1 MIEEPLFKSTHDALI
16 FAFQYSHQQSPKTPM
31 TSLMRSAQIGSEKG
45 LSGVDGAAQSGMILA
60 EVCRLQDDQHN
71 VIVARYGH
79 VLHEC
84 RHCEQDAPSD
94 EWRSAIAELSAS
106 IDVEWT
112 HRRVRR
118 DIVEMAIGKSSM
130 NKEQFCKKYSIS
142 KSTGYRHIN
151 EVKTK
156 FRKIER
162 IAMINLDN
170 AFSNNKLLV
179 A

>member
-1 MIEEPLFKSTHDALI
+1 MIEDPLFESTHDALVY
-16 FAFQYSHQQSPKTPM
+16 AFQYANQQSPRTPM
-31 TSLMRSAQIGSEKG
+31 TSLMRSVQTGTGKG
-45 LSGVDGAAQSGMILA
+45 LSGVDGAAQAGFILA
-60 EVCRLQDDQHN
+60 EVCRLPDDQHN

-84 RHCEQDAPSD
+84 RHCEQDTPSD
-94 EWRSAIAELSAS
+94 DWRAAIAELANN
-106 IDVEWT
+106 IEVDWT

-118 DIVEMAIGKSSM
+118 DIVEMAIGKSIM

-142 KSTGYRHIN
+142 KSTAYRHIS
-151 EVKTK
+151 EIKTK

-162 IAMINLDN
+162 IAMMNLYN
-170 AFSNNKLLV
+170 AFINNKLLV